1 MSTAFIVYLASI
13 ADNIHWVL
21 VTLSIILGFGVIFMW
36 ISVVEK
42 DVDEVQKNYRKKWAI
57 GLAIAMFFSIFLI
70 GMVPSTSDVYKIA
83 GVSGQRKAMIDA
95 SGAVLESLQKNG
107 SQ

>member
-21 VTLSIILGFGVIFMW
+21 VAMSIILGIGVIVMW
-36 ISVVEK
+36 ISVVETN
-42 DVDEVQKNYRKKWAI
+42 VNEVQRIYRKKWAI
-57 GLAIAMFFSIFLI
+57 GLALAMFFSIMLI